1 MKVTIDIPKTA
12 GLQAASLAGMDD
24 ETYEKLLDV
33 VQESSDIDITSA
45 VSDNEELASLP
56 LLVACGVLMS
66 LASKLE
72 E

>member
-12 GLQAASLAGMDD
+12 VLQAASLAGMDD

>member
-1 MKVTIDIPKTA
+1 
-12 GLQAASLAGMDD
+12 MDD